1 LTATG
6 IVRRI
11 DDLGRVVVPKELRR
25 KLRWRPGSPV
35 EIFTAADGIICLKK
49 YTSMGEGKALAQKLA
64 DSMAQTIKNIIA
76 VSDMDQI
83 IAVAGGGGA
92 KTQLIDKE
100 ISKELENAI
109 NARKLMVSDHMPLV
123 ISLDSDGDSYP
134 HAVIA
139 PIVSEG
145 DAVGAIMIMSKDTDI
160 GESEIML
167 ARTSAHFLADQLAI

>member
-1 LTATG
+1 MTATG

-49 YTSMGEGKALAQKLA
+49 YTSMGEGRALAQKLA
-64 DSMAQTIKNIIA
+64 DSMAQTIKGIIA

-83 IAVAGGGGA
+83 IAVAGGSKA
-92 KTQLIDKE
+92 QLIDKD

-109 NARKLMVSDHMPLV
+109 NARKLMVSKNMPLI
-123 ISLDSDGDSYP
+123 ISLDHDYDSYP
-134 HAVIA
+134 LAVIA
-139 PIVSEG
+139 PIVSKG
-145 DAVGAIMIMSKDTDI
+145 DAVGAIMI
-160 GESEIML
+160 L
-167 ARTSAHFLADQLAI
+167 ASAKLRLRRYRRIS